1 MKLFKRAVKRAV
13 NRAKQSFLKM
23 MELSANTQCSRELLT
38 CREMVNRDY
47 LQLNSSIM
55 EVMVETAKLVDK
67 LKSDTKLPKSLR
79 EISDLIVDY
88 GVMFVDYDGRIIFTN
103 TYANNLLCANA
114 CDFSQCKVAGFNI
127 DNTEYNI
134 NDLVYSGLGIKECL
148 LPLNGKG
155 NIIMESCCD
164 EIQINDY
171 SLNVQILNKYPMS
184 ENEITFIVT
193 LK

>member
-1 MKLFKRAVKRAV
+1 MKLFKRAV
-13 NRAKQSFLKM
+13 NRAKQSFSKM
-23 MELSANTQCSRELLT
+23 MELSANTQCSHELLA

-47 LQLNSSIM
+47 LQLNSSII
-55 EVMVETAKLVDK
+55 EVMAETAKLVDK
-67 LKSDTKLPKSLR
+67 IKSNTKLPKSLR

-103 TYANNLLCANA
+103 TYANNLLCVNA
-114 CDFSQCKVAGFNI
+114 CDFSQRKVAGFSI
-127 DNTEYNI
+127 DNTEYTI

>member
-1 MKLFKRAVKRAV
+1 MKLITCAVNRAV
-13 NRAKQSFLKM
+13 NRAKQSFSKM
-23 MELSANTQCSRELLT
+23 MELSANTQCSRDLLA
-38 CREMVNRDY
+38 CREMANCDY

-55 EVMVETAKLVDK
+55 EAMAETAKLVDK
-67 LKSDTKLPKSLR
+67 LKANTKLPKSLR

-103 TYANNLLCANA
+103 TYANNLLCVNA
-114 CDFSQCKVAGFNI
+114 CDFSQRKISGFNI
-127 DNTEYNI
+127 DNTEYTI

-164 EIQINDY
+164 EIHVNDY

>member
-1 MKLFKRAVKRAV
+1 MKKLFKRAV

-79 EISDLIVDY
+79 EISDLIVDH

-103 TYANNLLCANA
+103 TYANNLLCANS
-114 CDFSQCKVAGFNI
+114 CDFLQSKVAGFSI

-155 NIIMESCCD
+155 NIIMESCYD
-164 EIQINDY
+164 EIQTNDY

>member
-67 LKSDTKLPKSLR
+67 LKSDTKLPKTLR

-103 TYANNLLCANA
+103 TYANNLLCANS
-114 CDFSQCKVAGFNI
+114 CDFLQSKVAGFNI

-155 NIIMESCCD
+155 NIIMESCYD
-164 EIQINDY
+164 EIQTNDY

>member
-1 MKLFKRAVKRAV
+1 
-13 NRAKQSFLKM
+13 
-23 MELSANTQCSRELLT
+23 MELSANTQCSHELLE
-38 CREMVNRDY
+38 CRETVNRDY

-55 EVMVETAKLVDK
+55 EAMAETAKLVDK
-67 LKSDTKLPKSLR
+67 LKSDTKLPKTLR

-114 CDFSQCKVAGFNI
+114 CDFSQRKVAGFSI

>member
-13 NRAKQSFLKM
+13 NRAKQSFSKM
-23 MELSANTQCSRELLT
+23 MELSANTQCSHELLE
-38 CREMVNRDY
+38 CREMANRDY

-55 EVMVETAKLVDK
+55 EAMVETAKLVDK
-67 LKSDTKLPKSLR
+67 LKSGTKLPKSLR
-79 EISDLIVDY
+79 EISDLIVDH

-114 CDFSQCKVAGFNI
+114 CDFSQRKVAGFNI

-134 NDLVYSGLGIKECL
+134 IDLVYSGLGIKECL

-155 NIIMESCCD
+155 NIIMESGCD

-171 SLNVQILNKYPMS
+171 SINVQILNKYPVS

>member
-67 LKSDTKLPKSLR
+67 LKSDTKLP
-79 EISDLIVDY
+79 
-88 GVMFVDYDGRIIFTN
+88 
-103 TYANNLLCANA
+103 
-114 CDFSQCKVAGFNI
+114 
-127 DNTEYNI
+127 
-134 NDLVYSGLGIKECL
+134 
-148 LPLNGKG
+148 
-155 NIIMESCCD
+155 
-164 EIQINDY
+164 
-171 SLNVQILNKYPMS
+171 
-184 ENEITFIVT
+184 
-193 LK
+193 